1 MLAHGTQSPV
11 VGEVEVR
18 VVVRLHLKRRQKNVT
33 NPMPIA
39 QYANTEICIKAN
51 NIKSKAK
58 TELLLKDFV
67 PELNTKNLGNSTR
80 FVTITHMTMS
90 TKRYRIRC

>member
-1 MLAHGTQSPV
+1 MLAHGTQSPI

-18 VVVRLHLKRRQKNVT
+18 VVIRLHLKRIHKNVT

-67 PELNTKNLGNSTR
+67 LELNTKNLGNSTG

-90 TKRYRIRC
+90 TTRYRIR